1 MSHCWVSPDAGSRLS
16 PWQISP
22 ATAPTG
28 SLWYD
33 PNTGD
38 TDEWKISNGQWAGS
52 VDLGTHP
59 GSFQFA
65 GAGAFVN
72 ANSTSDVL
80 WQAHS

>member
-1 MSHCWVSPDAGSRLS
+1 M
-16 PWQISP
+16 
-22 ATAPTG
+22 
-28 SLWYD
+28 WYD

-59 GSFQFA
+59 GSFQIA
-65 GAGAFVN
+65 GAKAFVN